1 MKKSTLVIILGL
13 LTLNLSLR
21 AQDRDTTN
29 KVFTLS
35 ARDSVLL
42 DVIHQEISALKNTVE
57 IGTAPRFKMYK
68 TENLYNL
75 LKLDTATGAVWMVQ
89 YGMNNNASAGELEV
103 DSTSLLWSWETPVA
117 GRYELYPTKNMY
129 NFILLDTLCGTTY
142 QVQWSTKPSEVFRRR
157 IY

>member
-1 MKKSTLVIILGL
+1 MKRLILFMILSL

-21 AQDRDTTN
+21 AQDRDTTY
-29 KVFTLS
+29 KEFTLS

-42 DVIHQEISALKNTVE
+42 DVIHQEISALKSTVE

-89 YGMNNNASAGELEV
+89 YEMNDKASAGEFEV

-129 NFILLDTLCGTTY
+129 NFILLDTLSGKTY
-142 QVQWSTKPSEVFRRR
+142 QVQWNIKPSQRFRIR